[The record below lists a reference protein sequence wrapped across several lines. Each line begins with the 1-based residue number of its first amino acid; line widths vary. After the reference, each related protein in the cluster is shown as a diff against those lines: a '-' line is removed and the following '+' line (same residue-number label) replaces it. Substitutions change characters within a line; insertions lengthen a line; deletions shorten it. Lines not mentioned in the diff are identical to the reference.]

1 MNAVYEIVGG
11 LFVAYLVINVGGGLL
26 YDRYCG
32 DGSINRKPRERV
44 EPHFYER
51 IEPK

>member
-1 MNAVYEIVGG
+1 MNELLEVVGG
-11 LFVAYLVINVGGGLL
+11 LFGLYLLINIGGGLL

-32 DGSINRKPRERV
+32 DGSIKRERV
-44 EPHFYER
+44 EPYFYER